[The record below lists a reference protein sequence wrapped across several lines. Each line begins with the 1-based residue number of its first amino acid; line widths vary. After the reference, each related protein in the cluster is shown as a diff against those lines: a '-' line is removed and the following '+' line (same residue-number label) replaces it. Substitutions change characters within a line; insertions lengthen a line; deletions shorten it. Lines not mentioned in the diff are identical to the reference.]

1 MKLLTKYYETLGGKV
16 LPLDK
21 FRLFIDLA
29 EPISASGDIG
39 LDNIAESDRDGIIAA
54 AEKIFDNPY
63 PLTLASDFIRFW
75 RDGNRSIFEGFY
87 FTRRNML
94 LTFALAEAIEKK
106 HRFTDRVMDG
116 VMLICDEYDWVIP
129 AQISIT
135 PSITRSVKRF
145 FRSIASASAKV
156 SSILRRVK

>member
-21 FRLFIDLA
+21 FRLYIDLA
-29 EPISASGDIG
+29 NPISPSDDVDLA
-39 LDNIAESDRDGIIAA
+39 NIAESDRDGIIAA

-94 LTFALAEAIEKK
+94 LTFALAEAIERKN
-106 HRFTDRVMDG
+106 RFTDRVMDG
-116 VMLICDEYDWVIP
+116 KHAI
-129 AQISIT
+129 
-135 PSITRSVKRF
+135 
-145 FRSIASASAKV
+145 
-156 SSILRRVK
+156 